1 METDALWSLVAD
13 VRRRGLCGEPR
24 DAWLLSALARLPPP
38 EIVRFQACVEYVA
51 GEALTW
57 NLWAAADLIFGGWCS
72 DDMFCYFQQW
82 LIGFGR
88 PFFEAALADPDVLAD
103 APEVLRLS
111 GRPRTAWPEH
121 DRPQWKSLIFLAP
134 QAYEEATGAFDDCGD
149 SFYAAAQS
157 LLDAA
162 ADRRIGFGPRGQ
174 RWSARDAAEA
184 TRRLPRLA
192 SLFPLG

>member
-13 VRRRGLCGEPR
+13 VRRRGLCGEQR
-24 DAWLLSALARLPPP
+24 DAWLLGALARLPPP
-38 EIVRFQACVEYVA
+38 EIVRFQACVEYVV

-82 LIGFGR
+82 LIGLGRSFFG
-88 PFFEAALADPDVLAD
+88 AAVADPDVLAD
-103 APEVLRLS
+103 APEVLRLA
-111 GRPRTAWPEH
+111 GRPRTAWSET
-121 DRPQWKSLIFLAP
+121 DRPQWRSLTFLAP
-134 QAYEEATGAFDDCGD
+134 RAYEEVAGPFDDNGD

-162 ADRRIGFGPRGQ
+162 ATRRTGFGPRGQ
-174 RWSARDAAEA
+174 RWSARDSAEA
-184 TRRLPRLA
+184 FRRLPRLTA
-192 SLFPLG
+192 LFPLS